1 MSFMGK
7 KKPLS
12 TDAKI
17 ALLSLVFGAG
27 ISGILQLITEPDNL
41 ALAIAV
47 IGILAVG
54 GYFLLTRT

>member
-1 MSFMGK
+1 MGK
-7 KKPLS
+7 KRPLS

>member
-1 MSFMGK
+1 MSFLGK

-12 TDAKI
+12 TDAKL

>member
-1 MSFMGK
+1 MGK

>member
-7 KKPLS
+7 KRPLS